1 MYSMRCPKCGVIQ
14 SLNETCKNCGAK
26 VEGPSSGLPSHQ
38 PTIRSQSSQARPPGR
53 TGSEENDP
61 IPLETDVDPS
71 QIYQLSFYGTGGSL
85 FGIIIVNIFLTII
98 TFGIYSFW
106 GRTKVRKYLMSQ
118 TELEGDRFAYHGTGK
133 ELLIGFLKI
142 LPLFIFIVLLNSLP
156 AILGLGETVEAIA
169 NLLTFVIVFFVLF
182 PVAIVGMLRYRLSR
196 TSWRGIRFSLR
207 GPVMDFIKLN
217 AMGWILSLLT
227 LGVYYHI
234 FSIKQYEYLVSH
246 SYFGN
251 QKLHFDGR
259 RTDLLSSYLLALLL
273 TIPTLG
279 FYWFWFSAKLLR
291 HLLSH
296 TSFGTARF
304 SSTITGGRFL
314 LFHLGNLL
322 LVIVTLGI
330 AGPWV
335 MVRIIRFAFTH
346 ITLQGPLDL
355 ASIVQEAELAP
366 ATGEGLAGF
375 LDLDVGL

>member
-38 PTIRSQSSQARPPGR
+38 PTIRPQSSQSSLPGH
-53 TGSEENDP
+53 TGSEENEP
-61 IPLETDVDPS
+61 IPLDPS

-85 FGIIIVNIFLTII
+85 FGITIVNIFLTII

-118 TELEGDRFAYHGTGK
+118 TELEEDRFAYHGTGK
-133 ELLIGFLKI
+133 ELLIGFLKV

-156 AILGLGETVEAIA
+156 TILGLGETVRTIA
-169 NLLTFVIVFFVLF
+169 NILTFVIVFFVLF

-207 GPVMDFIKLN
+207 GRVMDFIKLYSV
-217 AMGWILSLLT
+217 GWILSLLT

-234 FSIKQYEYLVSH
+234 FSIKQYEYLVSNT
-246 SYFGN
+246 YFGN
-251 QKLHFDGR
+251 QKLQFDGR
-259 RTDLLSSYLLALLL
+259 ATDLLGSYLLALLL

-279 FYWFWFSAKLLR
+279 LYWFWFSAKLIR

-304 SSTITGGRFL
+304 SSTITGERFL
-314 LFHLGNLL
+314 LFNLGNMLL
-322 LVIVTLGI
+322 LIVTLGI
-330 AGPWV
+330 
-335 MVRIIRFAFTH
+335 
-346 ITLQGPLDL
+346 LQVPY
-355 ASIVQEAELAP
+355 SVI
-366 ATGEGLAGF
+366 
-375 LDLDVGL
+375 

>member
-1 MYSMRCPKCGVIQ
+1 M
-14 SLNETCKNCGAK
+14 
-26 VEGPSSGLPSHQ
+26 
-38 PTIRSQSSQARPPGR
+38 
-53 TGSEENDP
+53 
-61 IPLETDVDPS
+61 
-71 QIYQLSFYGTGGSL
+71 SFYGIGGSL

-156 AILGLGETVEAIA
+156 AILGLGKTVEAIA

-207 GPVMDFIKLN
+207 GRVMDFIKLYVV
-217 AMGWILSLLT
+217 GWILSLLT